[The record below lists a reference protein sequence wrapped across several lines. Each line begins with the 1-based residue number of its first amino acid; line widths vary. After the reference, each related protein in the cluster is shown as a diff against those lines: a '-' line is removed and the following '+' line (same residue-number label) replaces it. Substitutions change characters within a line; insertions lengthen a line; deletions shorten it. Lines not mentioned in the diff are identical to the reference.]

1 MKCNNCKHAN
11 WKRNVRG
18 SLHPDKTGVCTYEKR
33 VQLPSSCSTWGISRF
48 IENGALVIRG
58 HHIERDTDL
67 IAPCPVFERLK

>member
-18 SLHPDKTGVCTYEKR
+18 VNH
-33 VQLPSSCSTWGISRF
+33 F

-58 HHIERDTDL
+58 HHIERDYELVT
-67 IAPCPVFERLK
+67 PCPVFERLK